1 MFLAPPSPQPVP
13 LCVTFDISA
22 LVCTFSLKQN
32 CTYTQPIYNNCTCC
46 SRYCC
51 CCCCYCYCRRE
62 KGRLDFSTPAG
73 RHLYILFGFV
83 STGCREPL
91 AAPPTIESACGC
103 VRLRLT
109 SINVSPTSI
118 HHIDWLAPPNPPSVR
133 PFRLIYG
140 GNAPRLRWRWES
152 VWSMLIRFADS
163 SIGSQMNRLKTNRL
177 NRFAL
182 TTTSFR
188 NISPEDLCSYLSH
201 SRVRHGFQITFP
213 CFFLA
218 RPPLQ
223 PFPVPVRKNWP
234 QGP

>member
-1 MFLAPPSPQPVP
+1 MGVRRVLGPPASPQPVP
-13 LCVTFDISA
+13 LCVTFDIST

-32 CTYTQPIYNNCTCC
+32 CTYNQPIYNNCTCC
-46 SRYCC
+46 SRYC

-118 HHIDWLAPPNPPSVR
+118 HHIDWLAPPQPAVCPPFSPDLWWECSSSSLAVGIRLVDANP
-133 PFRLIYG
+133 ICG
-140 GNAPRLRWRWES
+140 
-152 VWSMLIRFADS
+152 
-163 SIGSQMNRLKTNRL
+163 
-177 NRFAL
+177 
-182 TTTSFR
+182 
-188 NISPEDLCSYLSH
+188 
-201 SRVRHGFQITFP
+201 
-213 CFFLA
+213 
-218 RPPLQ
+218 
-223 PFPVPVRKNWP
+223 
-234 QGP
+234 